1 MLCYTWYGT
10 GTVVNAISSIEL
22 GRIPKFP
29 TLKRLLCLS
38 GAFDKDEGGVRK
50 RGENAN
56 AKTSGAIQLEQLA
69 RK

>member
-38 GAFDKDEGGVRK
+38 GAFDKDEGGGAK
-50 RGENAN
+50 TRG
-56 AKTSGAIQLEQLA
+56 KTSGAIQLEQLA